1 MHQRSHHRRHR
12 PVPMAT
18 RVKRSVTSGI
28 RSVTNS
34 PWLKFTTG
42 VVLLTSGLDEAM
54 ETLFADLSALEM
66 GAHHGVMVL
75 GFVNVLSSLPDM
87 LDGLTGTFLCDEE
100 DKPGSVEDHL
110 PAASDREHVAQP
122 RQAA

>member
-1 MHQRSHHRRHR
+1 MPQRSHHRRHR

-87 LDGLTGTFLCDEE
+87 LDGLTGTFLGDEE
-100 DKPGSVEDHL
+100 EAAAPVKSVPLEPTAHDQAD
-110 PAASDREHVAQP
+110 PT

>member
-1 MHQRSHHRRHR
+1 MPSRKHHQRHR
-12 PVPMAT
+12 PTPLAT
-18 RVKRSVTSGI
+18 RIKSSFTSGI
-28 RSVTNS
+28 RAVTNS

-42 VVLLTSGLDEAM
+42 VVLLTSGLDEAL

-87 LDGLTGTFLCDEE
+87 LDGLTGTFLADEE
-100 DKPGSVEDHL
+100 DASDNAQPVQPEASEQEQ
-110 PAASDREHVAQP
+110 AASYR
-122 RQAA
+122 RAA